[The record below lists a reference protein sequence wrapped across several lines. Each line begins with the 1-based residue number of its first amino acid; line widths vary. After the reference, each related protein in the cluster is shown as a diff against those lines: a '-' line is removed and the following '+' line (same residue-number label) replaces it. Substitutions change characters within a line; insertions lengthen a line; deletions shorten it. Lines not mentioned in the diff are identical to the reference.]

1 MTDIDVDYYQQ
12 YNADFLNRL
21 CHVKYIP
28 QSSVQGIAEEYL
40 TNTKKNLDRQENIL
54 RGLEGKNIEHFE
66 IDDLIKN
73 VIEDDPFLKAQE
85 MLNTEYK
92 RTKFIEES
100 DQFVKPCEILLNK
113 AEA

>member
-28 QSSVQGIAEEYL
+28 QSSVQDIAAQYL

-54 RGLEGKNIEHFE
+54 RRGLESKNIERFE

-73 VIEDDPFLKAQE
+73 VIEDDPF
-85 MLNTEYK
+85 
-92 RTKFIEES
+92 
-100 DQFVKPCEILLNK
+100 
-113 AEA
+113 